1 MNTTTR
7 NAGLPDLM
15 QMLQSQHARKH
26 DIVVNATAIRSDNAT
41 LTVTGAE
48 QQIDLDGVTA
58 VDGRYVPTRVAD
70 EGIASKLNIPLA
82 YLRRLRDERPDL
94 YDANV
99 NAWLH
104 GANARGEWVQHP
116 SGDYGFTEHRPAVDP
131 DSRKFLLRTFK
142 GDDGQPGIARAL
154 LSDRYGVVD
163 NLDVLMAALD
173 GVRDAGV
180 AVDITGGDLTDRRMV
195 VRVACPE
202 VQALAPALLRGYRSP
217 FTGQSGDDNPTVFAG
232 FQLSNS
238 ETGGGAF
245 TITPR
250 LIVQVCNN
258 GMTITKDAL
267 REIHLGGRMDEGVI
281 RWTEDTQRKSL
292 DLVKA
297 RTRDAVATFL
307 DTDYLI
313 RVIERAESKAS
324 TEVPTV
330 EDVTKIGRAAG
341 YTQEQVDGIL
351 GYFVK
356 GGQMT
361 LGGVMNAATAYAQT
375 VTDGDAAH
383 DIEARA
389 TALLG
394 V

>member
-15 QMLQSQHARKH
+15 QMLQDQHVRKH
-26 DIVVNATAIRSDNAT
+26 DIVINATALRSEDAT

-48 QQIDLDGVTA
+48 QQITDDGVTA
-58 VDGRYVPTRVAD
+58 VDGRYVPTSVAD
-70 EGIASKLNIPLA
+70 EGIAAKLNIPLS
-82 YLRRLRDERPDL
+82 YLRRLRSERPDL
-94 YDANV
+94 YDSNI

-116 SGDYGFTEHRPAVDP
+116 SGEYGFSERRPAVAP
-131 DSRKFLLRTFK
+131 DSRKFLLRTFR

-163 NLDVLMAALD
+163 NLDVLMSALD

-180 AVDITGGDLTDRRMV
+180 EVDITGGDLTDRRMV
-195 VRVACPE
+195 VRVACPAIS
-202 VQALAPALLRGYRSP
+202 ALAPTLLAGYRSP
-217 FTGQSGDDNPTVFAG
+217 FSGQTGDDNPTVFAG

-250 LIVQVCNN
+250 LIVQVCSN

-267 REIHLGGRMDEGVI
+267 REVHLGGRMDEGVI

-292 DLVKA
+292 ELVKA
-297 RTRDAVATFL
+297 RTRDAVTTFL
-307 DTDYLI
+307 DTDYLT
-313 RVIERAESKAS
+313 RVISRAEQRAS

-341 YTQEQVDGIL
+341 YTQQQVDGIL

-375 VTDGDAAH
+375 VDNGDDAY